1 MDVIVVSL
9 VAFIASVL
17 TLFSGFGLGTLLMPV
32 IAVFFPL
39 DVAIAITAIVHLS
52 NNFFKLALVGEGIHL
67 NTLLKFGLPAMLF
80 AFVGAILLI
89 YLSHSSSVLHY
100 SLFSIEFSTT
110 ILKFSI
116 GVLILLFV
124 VVEFS
129 STISKMAIAKKYLPL
144 GGALSGFLGGLSGHQ
159 GAFRSLFLLK
169 VGLDKNQFVATAVG
183 IAVMV
188 DLARLSIYGW
198 NYTTNTIDIDWLM
211 VICATLSAFMG
222 AYIGKK
228 LIKKVTI
235 SFISRMV
242 ALLLIA
248 IALSLMSG
256 LI

>member
-1 MDVIVVSL
+1 MDILVVSL
-9 VAFIASVL
+9 VALLASVL

-32 IAVFFPL
+32 VAIFFPL

-52 NNFFKLALVGEGIHL
+52 NNFFKLALVGKGADSK
-67 NTLLKFGLPAMLF
+67 TLLKFGVPAMLC
-80 AFVGAILLI
+80 AFIGAILLT
-89 YLSHSSSVLHY
+89 YLSQSPVTFQY
-100 SLFSIEFSTT
+100 SLFTIDFSTT
-110 ILKFSI
+110 VLKFAI
-116 GVLILLFV
+116 GTLILLFV
-124 VVEFS
+124 AIELS
-129 STISKMAIAKKYLPL
+129 SSMSKITINKKYLPF

-169 VGLDKNQFVATAVG
+169 IGLNKQQFIATGVV

-188 DLARLSIYGW
+188 DVARLTIYGW
-198 NYTTNTIDIDWLM
+198 NYSTNASNIDWLM
-211 VICATLSAFMG
+211 VSCATLSAFLG

-235 SFISRMV
+235 TFISIMV
-242 ALLLIA
+242 ALCLVI